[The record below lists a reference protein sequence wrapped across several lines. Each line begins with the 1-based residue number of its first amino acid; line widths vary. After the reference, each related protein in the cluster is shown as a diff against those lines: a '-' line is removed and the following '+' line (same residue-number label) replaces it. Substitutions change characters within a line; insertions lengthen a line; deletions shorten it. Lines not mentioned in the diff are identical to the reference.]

1 MLGSYLH
8 SMMATFSKVMP
19 PVAAGDHAL
28 DSFSESVAYEFGW
41 CDALDQ
47 AFIPFGEQTVVPDLD
62 SHLVFKHLMLGTV

>member
-8 SMMATFSKVMP
+8 SMMATFSRVMP
-19 PVAAGDHAL
+19 PVAAGDR
-28 DSFSESVAYEFGW
+28 DSFSSSGAVAHEFGW

-62 SHLVFKHLMLGTV
+62 NHLVFKHMMLGTV